1 MSAATAFDVE
11 SPARRRFHQCVGAA
25 VLTAAYLA
33 LVLAGAWLF

>member
-11 SPARRRFHQCVGAA
+11 SPARRRLHRWVGGI
-25 VLTAAYLA
+25 VLTAAYFA